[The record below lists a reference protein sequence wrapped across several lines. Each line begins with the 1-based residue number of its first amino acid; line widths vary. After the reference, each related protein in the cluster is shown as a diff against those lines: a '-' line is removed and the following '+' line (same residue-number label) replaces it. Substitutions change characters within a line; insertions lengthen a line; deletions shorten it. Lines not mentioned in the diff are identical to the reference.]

1 MGMSLEQK
9 IHDFGFVSVITQQR
23 EAKAYERENS
33 STEDYVG
40 KITAI
45 FSPYLSTKI
54 SESKFMGLQ
63 ENIKKIVSEIKS
75 KELKK

>member
-1 MGMSLEQK
+1 MSLEQT
-9 IHDFGFVSVITQQR
+9 IHNFGFVSVVTQQR
-23 EAKAYERENS
+23 DSRSYERESCN

-54 SESKFMGLQ
+54 SESKFMCLQ